1 MKIHVVELGHL
12 GEGAAELVEVFEADL
27 EGSTGAEIVEQAIQ
41 AVEERRYWVIRNED
55 GGCCEVRE
63 DSDGTVSVAVTVSP
77 VRPIYIGER
86 IVAWQAWCPYCGE
99 RIEIDADEISPSA
112 ADPPEW
118 APEAFAELCP
128 ECAEED

>member
-12 GEGAAELVEVFEADL
+12 GEGVAELVEVFEADL
-27 EGSTGAEIVEQAIQ
+27 EGTEAEIVEQAIR

-63 DSDGTVSVAVTVSP
+63 DSEGTVSVAVTVSS
-77 VRPIYIGER
+77 VRPIRIGER
-86 IVAWQAWCPYCGE
+86 IVAWQAWCPYCGQ
-99 RIEIDADEISPSA
+99 RIEIDIDDISPSA

-118 APEAFAELCP
+118 AAEEFAKLCP
-128 ECAEED
+128 ECGEEA

>member
-1 MKIHVVELGHL
+1 MKIHVVELGHP
-12 GEGAAELVEVFEADL
+12 GEWTAEPVEVFEADL
-27 EGSTGAEIVEQAIQ
+27 EGTEAEIIEQAIQ
-41 AVEERRYWVIRNED
+41 AVEERRYWVVRNED

-63 DSDGTVSVAVTVSP
+63 DSDGTVSVAVTVSS
-77 VRPIYIGER
+77 VRPIRIGGR
-86 IVAWQAWCPYCGE
+86 IAAWQAWCPYCGE
-99 RIEIDADEISPSA
+99 RIEIDIDNISPSA